1 MSAIADTPVEGKTEP
16 IQVLFLL
23 HEGFDTMDFVGPMET
38 FHHAKNED
46 ISKPDARAFVIHTA
60 AVDERVISSQGLK
73 IKADM
78 DFEEAEDRL
87 DEFDILA
94 IPGGN
99 VALLDQK
106 EEIPTITV
114 ARAWCALQKK
124 DPSKERTLFS
134 ICTGSLFLA
143 KAGLLQGLAA
153 TTHPEYYTKFEIM
166 CRDAAR
172 ADSLRLTDVMEERYV
187 VNNARFDLGPDLDE
201 NPFILSKK
209 PDGRRPSTARKGSDA
224 FKLSRRRESLVRRGQ
239 LPLGGMRVITA
250 GGVTAGLDAALYLV
264 GAMVSIDS
272 AKNVASIMQYV
283 WNKGVTVEGI
293 DV

>member
-1 MSAIADTPVEGKTEP
+1 
-16 IQVLFLL
+16 
-23 HEGFDTMDFVGPMET
+23 
-38 FHHAKNED
+38 
-46 ISKPDARAFVIHTA
+46 
-60 AVDERVISSQGLK
+60 
-73 IKADM
+73 M

-94 IPGGN
+94 VPGGN
-99 VALLDQK
+99 VVELLDSK
-106 EEIPTITV
+106 GTDLPTITV
-114 ARAWCALQKK
+114 AKAWCELQKK
-124 DPSKERTLFS
+124 DPSRERTLFS

-153 TTHPEYYTKFEIM
+153 TTHPKYYTKFEIV

-172 ADSLRLTDVMEERYV
+172 ADKLQPTDVMEERYV

-209 PDGRRPSTARKGSDA
+209 PDGRRPSNARKGSDA
-224 FKLSRRRESLVRRGQ
+224 WKLSRRRESLVRRGQ

-250 GGVTAGLDAALYLV
+250 GGITAGLDATLYLI
-264 GAMVSIDS
+264 AALVSIES
-272 AKNVASIMQYV
+272 AKNVANTLQYV